1 MNNSI
6 QAVAKMMI
14 RAGEEGCG
22 VIWLYQPQTGRRKT
36 KERERRLKKTKYGLV
51 MPVDSAANY
60 ISLARSLWLYS
71 NTSLIWWSDFQQ
83 SLTTQNTSEILELY
97 FTNL

>member
-1 MNNSI
+1 M
-6 QAVAKMMI
+6 
-14 RAGEEGCG
+14 
-22 VIWLYQPQTGRRKT
+22 
-36 KERERRLKKTKYGLV
+36 KYGLV

-83 SLTTQNTSEILELY
+83 SLPLRTQLRSWNCTLQSFDCVKVTFFIGDVQLSPRKFIELILYTFNFKWVCL
-97 FTNL
+97 